1 MRLLPVRWTAWERV
15 VVVVVNIALGV
26 PTFDCLGVA
35 TKLTLGM
42 SSPMA

>member
-1 MRLLPVRWTAWERV
+1 MRLLPIRERV
-15 VVVVVNIALGV
+15 VVVVVNIAPGV